1 MTNNTIYFFEPNNK
15 NSKKI
20 VSDLENVFDGI
31 GIKTVKNCNDASI
44 VASIGGDGAFLQA
57 VRKNDFRSD
66 CMYIG
71 IGIEEKNY
79 MYVDFNYHN
88 LSEISQVFK
97 LNNFETRSYPVI
109 EVKVNN
115 NQPNYCLNEFT
126 LRSSLVRTIKMDLYI
141 EDFLFEHF
149 NGDGI
154 VISTPTGSTGY
165 NKSLGGAVVDPLIN
179 AMQVTEL
186 GSVNNNN
193 HRTLGTSFLLS
204 KERPITLVID
214 QSDDYYPIMSMDNE
228 ALSVQNTEKV
238 SVKLSD
244 KKINTIRLYNNT
256 FWHKAQRNFL

>member
-1 MTNNTIYFFEPNNK
+1 
-15 NSKKI
+15 
-20 VSDLENVFDGI
+20 
-31 GIKTVKNCNDASI
+31 
-44 VASIGGDGAFLQA
+44 
-57 VRKNDFRSD
+57 
-66 CMYIG
+66 
-71 IGIEEKNY
+71 

-88 LSEISQVFK
+88 LSEIRQTFK

-115 NQPNYCLNEFT
+115 NQTNYCLNEFT

-238 SVKLSD
+238 SVRLSD
-244 KKINTIRLYNNT
+244 KKINTIRLHNNT

>member
-1 MTNNTIYFFEPNNK
+1 MTNSTIFFFEPTNK

-20 VSDLENVFDGI
+20 VSDLQNLFSDI
-31 GIKTVKNCNDASI
+31 GIETAENCKDANI

-66 CMYIG
+66 CLYIG
-71 IGIEEKNY
+71 IGIEERNY

-88 LSEISQVFK
+88 LPNIRNVFR
-97 LNNFETRSYPVI
+97 LNDFETRSYPII
-109 EVKVNN
+109 EVTVND

-126 LRSSLVRTIKMDLYI
+126 FRSNLVRTILMDVYI
-141 EDFLFEHF
+141 DDFLFEQF

-165 NKSLGGAVVDPLIN
+165 NKSLGGAVVDPQLN

-193 HRTLGTSFLLS
+193 NRTLGTSFLLS
-204 KERPITLVID
+204 KARPITLVID
-214 QSDDYYPIMSMDNE
+214 KSVDYYPIMSMDNE

-238 SVKLSD
+238 RVELSD
-244 KKINTIRLYNNT
+244 KTINTIRLHNNT
-256 FWHKAQRNFL
+256 FWHKTQRNFL